1 MKPVLQL
8 RESKSTTTVGK
19 SPQDSKVQKVLD
31 VVSQIGIETG
41 RLLQSAKQQV
51 DRTAAQL
58 SDWWYG
64 KKPSSK
70 SSTASKSKTKSRSGS
85 SSYEL

>member
-8 RESKSTTTVGK
+8 RESKSTTAVGK
-19 SPQDSKVQKVLD
+19 SSQDSKVQKVLD

-70 SSTASKSKTKSRSGS
+70 SSSASKSKTKSGSGS